1 MGRYRACLLVL
12 TALLLA
18 ACGSTKHAQTRS
30 ETTVNRN
37 AADEAAARLA
47 VRVQAELKQ
56 GRFAAAWRTLH
67 PAERRLISAQR
78 LASCYPAREFP
89 RRVTF
94 RAHEATDV
102 RWTVP
107 GTNETTD
114 AKEISVTATSPGQP
128 KQSFKQHVV
137 LVGGTWRWMLN
148 SAYFERAKNGRC

>member
-1 MGRYRACLLVL
+1 MGRYRACLVVP
-12 TALLLA
+12 TAVLLA
-18 ACGSTKHAQTRS
+18 ACGSTKQTRS
-30 ETTVNRN
+30 EMTINRN

-67 PAERRLISAQR
+67 PAEKRLISAQR

-102 RWTVP
+102 RWIVP

-114 AKEISVTATSPGQP
+114 AKEISVTATSPGQR
-128 KQSFKQHVV
+128 KQSFEQHVV
-137 LVGGTWRWMLN
+137 LVGGTWRWMLS